1 MAGRKAAALTEESA
15 RHMPP
20 TSRATRTAK
29 PFTRRRL
36 TAVTLDVASSVQASA
51 VAIGAGDGD
60 GGGGGVKK
68 EDVKEEEIDG
78 EDEGVTS
85 ECATPMAECFT
96 TAAVLLSFF
105 FAFFFDLLFLARF
118 FAFIA
123 SFASLSAVQRWLRRK
138 MTKLERIMNQTTRS
152 EITMREMLMRDG
164 VISSVRVSGMYA
176 VRPAVA
182 LDERVELVFM
192 TPASSSSLGSMSFLE
207 SISLLGV
214 SMLSLLAVPLRP
226 VLVALPA
233 GMRKAPRLTRR
244 PTLSPRDELMSLP
257 LVLVSGPLWP

>member
-1 MAGRKAAALTEESA
+1 MAGREAAALTEESA

-36 TAVTLDVASSVQASA
+36 TAVALDVASSVQASA

-60 GGGGGVKK
+60 GGGGGGVKK

-85 ECATPMAECFT
+85 EGATPMAECFT

-138 MTKLERIMNQTTRS
+138 MTKLERITNQTTRS

-164 VISSVRVSGMYA
+164 VISSVRVSGMYT

-207 SISLLGV
+207 STSLLGV

-226 VLVALPA
+226 VLVALTA
-233 GMRKAPRLTRR
+233 GMRKAPRSTRR

-257 LVLVSGPLWP
+257 LVSGPLWP